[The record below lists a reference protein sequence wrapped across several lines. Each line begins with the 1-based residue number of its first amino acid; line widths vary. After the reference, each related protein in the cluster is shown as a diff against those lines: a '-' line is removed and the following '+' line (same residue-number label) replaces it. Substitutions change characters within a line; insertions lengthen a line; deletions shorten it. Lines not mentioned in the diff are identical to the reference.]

1 MVPTNLKP
9 RFFSALDRASEAG
22 VDVGISLTM
31 LGSAIYNGVQAW
43 RRYQRHRTRM
53 MKIQAYYESCL
64 NPQLIT
70 PSESL
75 IE

>member
-1 MVPTNLKP
+1 
-9 RFFSALDRASEAG
+9 
-22 VDVGISLTM
+22 
-31 LGSAIYNGVQAW
+31 
-43 RRYQRHRTRM
+43 
-53 MKIQAYYESCL
+53 IQAYYESCL

>member
-1 MVPTNLKP
+1 
-9 RFFSALDRASEAG
+9 
-22 VDVGISLTM
+22 
-31 LGSAIYNGVQAW
+31 
-43 RRYQRHRTRM
+43 M
-53 MKIQAYYESCL
+53 MEIQAYYESCL

>member
-1 MVPTNLKP
+1 
-9 RFFSALDRASEAG
+9 
-22 VDVGISLTM
+22 

>member
-1 MVPTNLKP
+1 
-9 RFFSALDRASEAG
+9 
-22 VDVGISLTM
+22 
-31 LGSAIYNGVQAW
+31 
-43 RRYQRHRTRM
+43 
-53 MKIQAYYESCL
+53 KIQAYYESCL